1 MRRPKNFHKMETG
14 AFQLEGTHS
23 LHILTPT
30 GGVLA
35 TIDEDGIAQCV
46 SVGLEHR
53 VTVSDTAIEIA
64 TDGPVWR
71 VDNAL
76 QQNREQGDEKYTTYD
91 RPAPLSPEMQAIQR
105 LARQNEI
112 ERDKLRK
119 RLETYEKREVA
130 PSMVAENDPNPPS
143 GQAKRSQATPEEPER
158 EGDSPRDGADP
169 SDPLPDPPATPDQDD
184 P

>member
-35 TIDEDGIAQCV
+35 TIDEDGIAHCV
-46 SVGLEHR
+46 SVGMEHR

-76 QQNREQGDEKYTTYD
+76 QQHREQGDEKYTTYD
-91 RPAPLSPEMQAIQR
+91 RPAALSPEMQAIQR
-105 LARQNEI
+105 MAKQNEI

-119 RLETYEKREVA
+119 RLETYEQRTVEPPMA
-130 PSMVAENDPNPPS
+130 PKKDPPPEGEPS
-143 GQAKRSQATPEEPER
+143 KPSEATPSKPESDGDKPSDGAV
-158 EGDSPRDGADP
+158 EGDGVPGTPPTSDP
-169 SDPLPDPPATPDQDD
+169 SVP
-184 P
+184 